1 MLTLMRPSLSLA
13 SLRASRTMRSTVMTT
28 SGFGYG
34 RSVLSTLTMHL
45 TLVCNFS
52 RSCLPMAFIGE
63 LAPLA
68 VTGGGGVE
76 LIVAGLEAGCV
87 GEVTGV
93 IRGVAGL
100 KKRDIGD

>member
-1 MLTLMRPSLSLA
+1 
-13 SLRASRTMRSTVMTT
+13 
-28 SGFGYG
+28 
-34 RSVLSTLTMHL
+34 
-45 TLVCNFS
+45 
-52 RSCLPMAFIGE
+52 MAFIGE